1 MADRLLRNYENSS
14 FIIKYKARFLLYLSL
29 SSILIIPVVISY
41 SIFLQSRAPE
51 LNYSINWFMFLPV
64 IAGYGILV
72 GSTVLLLRGYF
83 FASAHISISIL
94 FAIIWIA
101 MFLDQ
106 SVMVTRLDTI
116 VMITAVLSAMPIF
129 ITRKKLLV
137 FMYAGINL
145 CILYIF
151 MFYFRENLPGITFGD
166 YLADN
171 TVAFLF
177 TAIVSYNI
185 LSINNRALGQA
196 EQSNLA
202 LIKSNEELQAAS
214 EELAA
219 ANEEL
224 QAASEELA
232 AANEEFEAQNEELMR
247 SEEALR
253 FSEAELLTIFNS
265 AHDAMIIFDLDGNIL
280 DVNDRMLE
288 MYDVDRARA
297 LRLKVHDLSAP
308 VDDSTVISAGIR
320 QIASGERFLYEW
332 KAKRQRDLTVFD
344 VEAGVRRMRRRGRD
358 VILAV
363 VRDISDRKKADE
375 ALRESLN
382 EKIVLIKE
390 IHHRVKNNMQVI
402 SSLLNMQADNLE
414 EPRANQALRDAIG
427 RIHSMAS
434 IHERI
439 YSTESFSRVDMAAYI
454 DELSRDLVKLHSGS
468 KSQVQINHS
477 AKPVFMEIN
486 RAIPCG
492 LLINEILTNSIKHG
506 CGESESCTIDLN
518 IEETDGW
525 ITLVIA
531 DNGPGI
537 EPELYTSKQKTSM
550 GMQIIE
556 ALARQINADLT
567 LEVDHGTRFTLRMPA
582 EGTAPA

>member
-1 MADRLLRNYENSS
+1 MSLTDRLLRNYENSS
-14 FIIKYKARFLLYLSL
+14 FIIRYKARFLLYLSL
-29 SSILIIPVVISY
+29 SSIVIIPVIIFY
-41 SIFLQSRAPE
+41 SLFLQSRAPE

-106 SVMVTRLDTI
+106 SGMVTRLDTI
-116 VMITAVLSAMPIF
+116 VMVSAVLSAMPIF
-129 ITRKKLLV
+129 ITRKKPLV

-145 CILYIF
+145 CVLYIF
-151 MFYFRENLPGITFGD
+151 MFYYRETFTEISFGD

-185 LSINNRALGQA
+185 LSINNRALEQA
-196 EQSNLA
+196 EQSNQA
-202 LIKSNEELQAAS
+202 LMKSNEELQAAS
-214 EELAA
+214 EELT
-219 ANEEL
+219 
-224 QAASEELA
+224 
-232 AANEEFEAQNEELMR
+232 AANEEFEAQNEELIR

-265 AHDAMIIFDLDGNIL
+265 SHDAMIILDFDGKIL

-288 MYDVDRARA
+288 MFGVDRARA
-297 LRLKVHDLSAP
+297 LQLNVRDLSQP
-308 VDDSTVISAGIR
+308 VSDPAVNS
-320 QIASGERFLYEW
+320 ERLQKLDIGGKSLYEW
-332 KAKRQRDLTVFD
+332 KAKRLSDSTLFD
-344 VEAGVRRMRRRGRD
+344 VEIGGRRLRRRGKD
-358 VILAV
+358 VLIATI
-363 VRDISDRKKADE
+363 RDISDRKKAEE

-382 EKIVLIKE
+382 EKILLIKE

-402 SSLLNMQADNLE
+402 SSLLNMQADKLE

-434 IHERI
+434 IHERV

-454 DELSRDLVKLHSGS
+454 DELSKDLVMLHSGDS
-468 KSQVQINHS
+468 GHVRINHA
-477 AKPVFMEIN
+477 AKPVFMGIN

-506 CGESESCTIDLN
+506 CSESESCDIDLS
-518 IEETDGW
+518 IEESDGW

-531 DNGPGI
+531 DNGPGMK
-537 EPELYTSKQKTSM
+537 PELFNAEQKTSM

-556 ALARQINADLT
+556 ALARQISAELT
-567 LEVDHGTRFTLRMPA
+567 LAVERGTRFTLRMPA
-582 EGTAPA
+582 EDTLPA

>member
-1 MADRLLRNYENSS
+1 MSLTDRLLRNYENSS
-14 FIIKYKARFLLYLSL
+14 FIIRYKARFLLYLSL
-29 SSILIIPVVISY
+29 SSIVIIPVIIFY
-41 SIFLQSRAPE
+41 SLFLQSRAPE

-106 SVMVTRLDTI
+106 SGMVTRLDTI
-116 VMITAVLSAMPIF
+116 VMVSAVLSAMPIF
-129 ITRKKLLV
+129 ITRKKPLV

-145 CILYIF
+145 CVLYIF
-151 MFYFRENLPGITFGD
+151 MFYYRETFTEISFGD

-185 LSINNRALGQA
+185 LSINNRALEQA
-196 EQSNLA
+196 EQSNQA
-202 LIKSNEELQAAS
+202 LMKSNEELQAAS
-214 EELAA
+214 EELT
-219 ANEEL
+219 
-224 QAASEELA
+224 
-232 AANEEFEAQNEELMR
+232 AANEEFEAQNEELIR

-265 AHDAMIIFDLDGNIL
+265 SHDAMIILDFDGKIL

-288 MYDVDRARA
+288 MFGVDRARA
-297 LRLKVHDLSAP
+297 LQLNVRDLSQP
-308 VDDSTVISAGIR
+308 VSDPAVNS
-320 QIASGERFLYEW
+320 ERLQKLDIGGKSLYEW
-332 KAKRQRDLTVFD
+332 KAKRLSDSTLFD
-344 VEAGVRRMRRRGRD
+344 VEIGGRRLRRRGKD
-358 VILAV
+358 VLIATI
-363 VRDISDRKKADE
+363 RDISDRKKAEE

-382 EKIVLIKE
+382 EKILLIKE

-402 SSLLNMQADNLE
+402 SSLLNMQADKLE

-434 IHERI
+434 IHERV

-454 DELSRDLVKLHSGS
+454 DELSKDLVMLHSGDS
-468 KSQVQINHS
+468 GHVRINHA
-477 AKPVFMEIN
+477 AKPVFMGIN

-506 CGESESCTIDLN
+506 CSESESCDIDLS
-518 IEETDGW
+518 IEEADGW

-531 DNGPGI
+531 DNGPGMK
-537 EPELYTSKQKTSM
+537 PELFNAEQKTSM

-556 ALARQINADLT
+556 ALARQISAELT
-567 LEVDHGTRFTLRMPA
+567 LAVERGTRFTLRMPA
-582 EGTAPA
+582 EDTLPA

>member
-1 MADRLLRNYENSS
+1 MSFIDKLLRNYENSS
-14 FIIKYKARFLLYLSL
+14 FIVKYKARFLLFLSL
-29 SSILIIPVVISY
+29 SSILIIPVIIFY

-94 FAIIWIA
+94 FAIIWVA

-106 SVMVTRLDTI
+106 SGMVTRLDTI

-137 FMYAGINL
+137 LMYAGINL
-145 CILYIF
+145 CVLYIF
-151 MFYFRENLPGITFGD
+151 MFYCREIFTGISFGD

-196 EQSNLA
+196 ETSNAALA
-202 LIKSNEELQAAS
+202 RSNEELQAAT
-214 EELAA
+214 EELT
-219 ANEEL
+219 
-224 QAASEELA
+224 
-232 AANEEFEAQNEELMR
+232 AANEEFEAQNEELIR

-253 FSEAELLTIFNS
+253 FSENELLSIFNS
-265 AHDAMIIFDLDGNIL
+265 THDAMIIFDTEGNIL

-288 MYDVDRARA
+288 MYDIDRTRA
-297 LRLKVHDLSAP
+297 LQLKVHDLSAP
-308 VDDSTVISAGIR
+308 VDDRTVISDGIR
-320 QIASGERFLYEW
+320 QIASGGRYLYEW
-332 KAKRQRDLTVFD
+332 KAKRQRDRTAFD
-344 VEAGVRRMRRRGRD
+344 VEAGVRRMRRRGKD

-363 VRDISDRKKADE
+363 VRDISDRKKAEE

-402 SSLLNMQADNLE
+402 SSLLNMQADNIK
-414 EPRANQALRDAIG
+414 EPGARDALRDAIG

-434 IHERI
+434 IHERV
-439 YSTESFSRVDMAAYI
+439 YKTDSFSRVDMAAYI
-454 DELSRDLVKLHSGS
+454 DELSRDLVTLHSTSSGH
-468 KSQVQINHS
+468 VQINHQ
-477 AKPVFMEIN
+477 AGPVFMDIN
-486 RAIPCG
+486 RAVPCG
-492 LLINEILTNSIKHG
+492 LLINEILTNALKHG
-506 CGESESCTIDLN
+506 CSDSGPCNIDLS
-518 IEETDGW
+518 IEESGGW

-531 DNGPGI
+531 DNGPGM
-537 EPELYTSKQKTSM
+537 EPELFNAERKTSM
-550 GMQIIE
+550 GMQIIH
-556 ALARQINADLT
+556 ALARQINATLT
-567 LEVDHGTRFTLRMPA
+567 LDINHGTRFSIRIPA
-582 EGTAPA
+582 EE

>member
-1 MADRLLRNYENSS
+1 MSLTDRLLRNYENSS
-14 FIIKYKARFLLYLSL
+14 FIIRYKARFLLYLSL
-29 SSILIIPVVISY
+29 SSIVIIPVIIFY
-41 SIFLQSRAPE
+41 SLFLQSRAPE

-106 SVMVTRLDTI
+106 SGMVTRLDTI
-116 VMITAVLSAMPIF
+116 VMVSAVLSAMPIF
-129 ITRKKLLV
+129 ITRKKPLV

-145 CILYIF
+145 CVLYIF
-151 MFYFRENLPGITFGD
+151 MFYYRETFTEISFGD

-185 LSINNRALGQA
+185 LSINNRALEQA
-196 EQSNLA
+196 EQSNQA
-202 LIKSNEELQAAS
+202 LMKSNEELQAAS
-214 EELAA
+214 EELT
-219 ANEEL
+219 
-224 QAASEELA
+224 
-232 AANEEFEAQNEELMR
+232 AANEEFEAQNEELIR

-265 AHDAMIIFDLDGNIL
+265 SHDAMIILDFDGKIL

-288 MYDVDRARA
+288 MFGVDRARA
-297 LRLKVHDLSAP
+297 LQLNVRDLSQP
-308 VDDSTVISAGIR
+308 VSDPAVNS
-320 QIASGERFLYEW
+320 ERLQKLDIGGKSLYEW
-332 KAKRQRDLTVFD
+332 KAKRLSDSTLFD
-344 VEAGVRRMRRRGRD
+344 VEIGGRRLRRRGKD
-358 VILAV
+358 VLIATI
-363 VRDISDRKKADE
+363 RDISDRKKAEE

-382 EKIVLIKE
+382 EKILLIKE

-402 SSLLNMQADNLE
+402 SSLLNMQADKLE

-434 IHERI
+434 IHERV

-454 DELSRDLVKLHSGS
+454 DELSKDLVMLHSGDS
-468 KSQVQINHS
+468 GHVRINHA
-477 AKPVFMEIN
+477 AKPVFMGIN

-506 CGESESCTIDLN
+506 CSESESCDIDLS
-518 IEETDGW
+518 IEESDGW

-537 EPELYTSKQKTSM
+537 KPELFNAEQKTSM

-556 ALARQINADLT
+556 ALARQISAELT
-567 LEVDHGTRFTLRMPA
+567 LAVERGTRFTLRMPA
-582 EGTAPA
+582 EDTLPA

>member
-1 MADRLLRNYENSS
+1 MSLADRLLRNYENSS

-202 LIKSNEELQAAS
+202 LMKSNEELQAAS
-214 EELAA
+214 EKLT
-219 ANEEL
+219 
-224 QAASEELA
+224 

-439 YSTESFSRVDMAAYI
+439 YSTESFSRVDMVAYI
-454 DELSRDLVKLHSGS
+454 DELSRDLVTLHSGS
-468 KSQVQINHS
+468 KSRVQINHA
-477 AKPVFMEIN
+477 AKPVFMGIN

-506 CGESESCTIDLN
+506 CGESESCDIDLS
-518 IEETDGW
+518 IEESDGW

-531 DNGPGI
+531 DNGPGMK
-537 EPELYTSKQKTSM
+537 PELFNAEQKTSM

-556 ALARQINADLT
+556 ALARQINAELT
-567 LEVDHGTRFTLRMPA
+567 LDVDRGTRFTLRMPS
-582 EGTAPA
+582 EERPPA

>member
-1 MADRLLRNYENSS
+1 MSLTERLLRNYENSS
-14 FIIKYKARFLLYLSL
+14 FIIRYKARFLLYLSL
-29 SSILIIPVVISY
+29 SSIVIIPVIIFY
-41 SIFLQSRAPE
+41 SLFLQSRAPE

-106 SVMVTRLDTI
+106 SGMVTRLDTI
-116 VMITAVLSAMPIF
+116 VMVSAVLSAMPIF
-129 ITRKKLLV
+129 ITRKKPLV

-145 CILYIF
+145 CVLYIF
-151 MFYFRENLPGITFGD
+151 MFYYRETFTEISFGD

-185 LSINNRALGQA
+185 LSINNRALEQA
-196 EQSNLA
+196 EQSNQA
-202 LIKSNEELQAAS
+202 LMKSNEELQAAS
-214 EELAA
+214 EELT
-219 ANEEL
+219 
-224 QAASEELA
+224 
-232 AANEEFEAQNEELMR
+232 AANEEFEAQNEELIR

-265 AHDAMIIFDLDGNIL
+265 SHDAMIILDFDGKIL

-288 MYDVDRARA
+288 MFGVDRARA
-297 LRLKVHDLSAP
+297 LQLNVRDLSQP
-308 VDDSTVISAGIR
+308 VSDPAVNS
-320 QIASGERFLYEW
+320 ERLQKLDIGGKSLYEW
-332 KAKRQRDLTVFD
+332 KAKRLSDSTLFD
-344 VEAGVRRMRRRGRD
+344 VEIGGRRLRRRGKD
-358 VILAV
+358 VLIATI
-363 VRDISDRKKADE
+363 RDISDRKKAEE

-382 EKIVLIKE
+382 EKILLIKE

-402 SSLLNMQADNLE
+402 SSLLNMQADKLE

-434 IHERI
+434 IHERV

-454 DELSRDLVKLHSGS
+454 DELSKDLVMLHSGDS
-468 KSQVQINHS
+468 GHVRINHA
-477 AKPVFMEIN
+477 AKPVFMGIN

-506 CGESESCTIDLN
+506 CSESESCDIDLS
-518 IEETDGW
+518 IEESDGW

-531 DNGPGI
+531 DNGPGMK
-537 EPELYTSKQKTSM
+537 PELFNAEQKTSM

-556 ALARQINADLT
+556 ALARQISAELT
-567 LEVDHGTRFTLRMPA
+567 LAVERGTRFTLRMPA
-582 EGTAPA
+582 EDTLPA